1 MFKDPGNQGPA
12 IAGTHGI
19 GVRTPIAAAVA
30 LATKGFAIEVHI
42 PHVGTFKMG
51 FESEIF
57 PPGLELTRGAYRKY
71 IYGGRC
77 CSKGTCN
84 HRTCNTLKGHLF
96 TFFQKYFK

>member
-1 MFKDPGNQGPA
+1 MQELLRAGILFRSMFKDPGNQGPA

-30 LATKGFAIEVHI
+30 LATKGLAIEVHI

-57 PPGLELTRGAYRKY
+57 PPGLELTRGLIESIFMGVGVVPKEHVIIAPV
-71 IYGGRC
+71 
-77 CSKGTCN
+77 T
-84 HRTCNTLKGHLF
+84 H
-96 TFFQKYFK
+96 